1 MISNNRL
8 KVQYTYI
15 DVVNYFQNLY
25 LCDFQQ
31 PQFFKKM
38 IFCLLSQ
45 DIEKR
50 KPSVPISLEN
60 KREGFSFPNIV

>member
-1 MISNNRL
+1 MISNNPTMRIATG
-8 KVQYTYI
+8 VR
-15 DVVNYFQNLY
+15 VVNYFQNLY